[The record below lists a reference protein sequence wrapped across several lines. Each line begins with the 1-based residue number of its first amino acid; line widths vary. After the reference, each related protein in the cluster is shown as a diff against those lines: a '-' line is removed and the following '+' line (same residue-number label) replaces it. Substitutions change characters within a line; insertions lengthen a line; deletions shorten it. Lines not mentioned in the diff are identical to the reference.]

1 MVTKIEMEQDR
12 KTTKQNSISNVTK
25 RRANIVG
32 ALVSSARLTRYDLI
46 YRLKQGEG

>member
-25 RRANIVG
+25 RRAKIVR
-32 ALVSSARLTRYDLI
+32 ALVSSARLTQHGLI
-46 YRLKQGEG
+46 YRLKQVEG